1 MTIKLQAIYILILMD
16 QCGLPMTPSLKL
28 IASLP
33 ALLVL
38 SNCSYSNNTEKANTT
53 SEANNNKAESAQVLR
68 IAAAANLAGVLPAVI
83 DAYETSDTQTSEAQN
98 KKTQKPKIEV
108 TYASSGKLFAQ
119 INSGAPYDIFLS
131 ADQDFP
137 AKYAQQQATAK
148 VTTQVPFTY
157 TRGQLALYSSNHDLG
172 TLKTLDKAS
181 LQQLFI
187 TQPSENKT
195 AIKITLANPEL
206 APYGASAKNFLQQQ
220 GIYDELNDSKK
231 LIQAENIGQAFQY
244 AHTATTDYGFVAL
257 SQLISAKVPVSKYII
272 LQPESYP
279 AILQNGIVIRNSA
292 QATDFSDYL
301 QSELAQKLFA
311 EAGYLSVGS
320 TPSAT
325 GLSE

>member
-1 MTIKLQAIYILILMD
+1 MNLN
-16 QCGLPMTPSLKL
+16 LKL
-28 IASLP
+28 IATLP
-33 ALLVL
+33 FYLLL
-38 SNCSYSNNTEKANTT
+38 ASCSNDAKTAQTHPDSQ
-53 SEANNNKAESAQVLR
+53 SETSAQHSTDVLR

-83 DAYETSDTQTSEAQN
+83 DAYETSDTQTSKN
-98 KKTQKPKIEV
+98 QKPKIEV

-137 AKYAQQQATAK
+137 AKYAQQQTSANATIQ
-148 VTTQVPFTY
+148 TPFTY

-181 LQQLFI
+181 LQHLFI
-187 TQPSENKT
+187 TQPSESKT
-195 AIKITLANPEL
+195 TIKITLANPEL
-206 APYGASAKNFLQQQ
+206 APYGASAKSFLQQQ
-220 GIYDELNDSKK
+220 GLYNTLSNKK
-231 LIQAENIGQAFQY
+231 VLIQAENIGQAFQY

-257 SQLISAKVPVSKYII
+257 SQLISAKLADSKYII

-279 AILQNGIVIRNSA
+279 AILQDGIVIRNSA

-301 QSELAQKLFA
+301 QSEPAQKLFA

-320 TPSAT
+320 AS

>member
-1 MTIKLQAIYILILMD
+1 MNLN
-16 QCGLPMTPSLKL
+16 LKL
-28 IASLP
+28 IATLP
-33 ALLVL
+33 IHLLL
-38 SNCSYSNNTEKANTT
+38 ASCSNDAKTAQAPTDSQSKT
-53 SEANNNKAESAQVLR
+53 SAQQSTDVIR

-83 DAYETSDTQTSEAQN
+83 DAYETSDAQTN
-98 KKTQKPKIEV
+98 KNQKPKIEV

-137 AKYAQQQATAK
+137 AKYAQQQASTK
-148 VTTQVPFTY
+148 VMVQKPFTY

-187 TQPSENKT
+187 TQPSDSKA

-206 APYGASAKNFLQQQ
+206 APYGASAKAFLQQQ
-220 GIYDELNDSKK
+220 GLYDTLSNKK
-231 LIQAENIGQAFQY
+231 VLIQAENIGQAFQY

-279 AILQNGIVIRNSA
+279 AILQDGIVIRNST
-292 QATDFSDYL
+292 QATDFSHYL
-301 QSELAQKLFA
+301 QSEPAQKLFA
-311 EAGYLSVGS
+311 EAGYLPVGS
-320 TPSAT
+320 TTSAT
-325 GLSE
+325 GSSE

>member
-1 MTIKLQAIYILILMD
+1 MNLN
-16 QCGLPMTPSLKL
+16 LKL
-28 IASLP
+28 IATLP
-33 ALLVL
+33 FYLLL
-38 SNCSYSNNTEKANTT
+38 ASCSNDAKTAQTHPDSQ
-53 SEANNNKAESAQVLR
+53 SETSAQHSTDVLR

-83 DAYETSDTQTSEAQN
+83 DVYETSDTQTSN
-98 KKTQKPKIEV
+98 NQKPKIEV

-137 AKYAQQQATAK
+137 AKYAQQQTSANAT
-148 VTTQVPFTY
+148 VQTPFTY

-187 TQPSENKT
+187 TQPSDSKT
-195 AIKITLANPEL
+195 TIKITLANPEL
-206 APYGASAKNFLQQQ
+206 APYGASAKAFLQQQ
-220 GIYDELNDSKK
+220 GLYDTLSDKK
-231 LIQAENIGQAFQY
+231 LLIQAENIGQAFQY

-279 AILQNGIVIRNSA
+279 AILQDGIVIRNSA
-292 QATDFSDYL
+292 QATDFSHYL
-301 QSELAQKLFA
+301 QSEPAQKLFA
-311 EAGYLSVGS
+311 EAGYLPVGS
-320 TPSAT
+320 TTSAT
-325 GLSE
+325 S

>member
-1 MTIKLQAIYILILMD
+1 MNLN
-16 QCGLPMTPSLKL
+16 LKL
-28 IASLP
+28 IATLP
-33 ALLVL
+33 FYLLL
-38 SNCSYSNNTEKANTT
+38 ASCSNDAKTEQAPSQSQ
-53 SEANNNKAESAQVLR
+53 SETSAQQSTDIIR

-83 DAYETSDTQTSEAQN
+83 DAYETSDAQTSDTQTDKN
-98 KKTQKPKIEV
+98 QKPKIEV

-137 AKYAQQQATAK
+137 AKYAQQQAT
-148 VTTQVPFTY
+148 VNTTVQTPFTY

-187 TQPSENKT
+187 TQPSESKT

-206 APYGASAKNFLQQQ
+206 APYGASAKAFLQQQ
-220 GIYDELNDSKK
+220 IIYDELNDSKK

-279 AILQNGIVIRNSA
+279 PILQDGIIIRNSA

-301 QSELAQKLFA
+301 QSDPAQKLFA
-311 EAGYLSVGS
+311 ESGYLSIRS
-320 TPSAT
+320 TTSAT
-325 GLSE
+325 GL

>member
-1 MTIKLQAIYILILMD
+1 MNLN
-16 QCGLPMTPSLKL
+16 LKL
-28 IASLP
+28 IATLP
-33 ALLVL
+33 FYLLL
-38 SNCSYSNNTEKANTT
+38 ASCSNDAKTVQAPSDSQ
-53 SEANNNKAESAQVLR
+53 SETSAQQSTDVIR

-83 DAYETSDTQTSEAQN
+83 DAYETSDTQTSESQTN
-98 KKTQKPKIEV
+98 KNQKPRIEV

-137 AKYAQQQATAK
+137 AKYVQQQATANAT
-148 VTTQVPFTY
+148 VQTPFTY
-157 TRGQLALYSSNHDLG
+157 ARGQLALYSSNHDLG

-187 TQPSENKT
+187 TQPSETKT

-206 APYGASAKNFLQQQ
+206 APYGASAKAFLQQQ

-279 AILQNGIVIRNSA
+279 AILQDGIVIRNSA
-292 QATDFSDYL
+292 QTTDFSYYL
-301 QSELAQKLFA
+301 QSEPAQRLFA
-311 EAGYLSVGS
+311 EAGYLPVGS

-325 GLSE
+325 SLSE

>member
-1 MTIKLQAIYILILMD
+1 MNLN
-16 QCGLPMTPSLKL
+16 LKL
-28 IASLP
+28 IATLP
-33 ALLVL
+33 FYLLL
-38 SNCSYSNNTEKANTT
+38 ASCSNDAKTAQTHPDSQ
-53 SEANNNKAESAQVLR
+53 SETSAQHSTDVLR

-83 DAYETSDTQTSEAQN
+83 DAYETSDTQTSKN
-98 KKTQKPKIEV
+98 QKPKIEV

-148 VTTQVPFTY
+148 VKTQTPFTY

-206 APYGASAKNFLQQQ
+206 APYGASAKTFLQQQ
-220 GIYDELNDSKK
+220 GLYDTLSNKK
-231 LIQAENIGQAFQY
+231 VLIQAENIGQAFQY

-257 SQLISAKVPVSKYII
+257 SQLISAKVADSKYII

-279 AILQNGIVIRNSA
+279 AILQDGIVIRNSA
-292 QATDFSDYL
+292 QATDFSNYL
-301 QSELAQKLFA
+301 QSGPAQKLFA
-311 EAGYLSVGS
+311 EAGYLPVGS
-320 TPSAT
+320 TTSAT
-325 GLSE
+325 SSSE